1 MVTDVVDVVDDGAT
15 VVLFDVVV
23 VITAAVVVVWV
34 GALVVVVVDEPQDA
48 SAIDATRRKLSTIQ
62 ITPLFI

>member
-1 MVTDVVDVVDDGAT
+1 
-15 VVLFDVVV
+15 
-23 VITAAVVVVWV
+23 
-34 GALVVVVVDEPQDA
+34 VVVDEPQDA